1 MKAEIRA
8 DGVHITGY
16 VNVPGRQSKPVIT
29 PRGKVIEV
37 IEQRAFQK
45 AIDAAEK
52 IELLLDH
59 EKSIASTET
68 RTLKVKEDAVGL
80 YADAIVTDKETVQ
93 AAKDGK
99 LKGWSFNMRKV
110 VDSIEE
116 RADQLPIRHV
126 KSFEMD
132 EITLVLHK
140 NPCYSSTSI
149 ELRADEEE
157 ETETRAEDLEVEL
170 IQSNKTNY
178 EEYEKRLKKIK
189 AAE

>member
-170 IQSNKTNY
+170 IQSSKTNY

-189 AAE
+189 AAK